1 MVNFHT
7 NCGNGCIIIFIY
19 LLTYIILFA
28 KIIIFIVF
36 SNLFNSLKGSRHGFS
51 YSTLAPIQAWEINAP

>member
-7 NCGNGCIIIFIY
+7 NTEMVVLYIFFFIA
-19 LLTYIILFA
+19 YIILFA
-28 KIIIFIVF
+28 KLLYVSYFFLIQF
-36 SNLFNSLKGSRHGFS
+36 LKGSRHGFS